1 MLNAGGSNVVSFRRA
16 KAPPLSLA
24 DSERRGVTS
33 VASLNISSA
42 PSDSPY
48 ETEARA
54 FAAATRLLH
63 ASEGIHETLLRQRND
78 AIYWAGWLQGFAIGA
93 LAISILALLW
103 WPR

>member
-1 MLNAGGSNVVSFRRA
+1 MRGGTGNVLQFRRA

-33 VASLNISSA
+33 VASLNISA
-42 PSDSPY
+42 PSDSPH

-63 ASEGIHETLLRQRND
+63 ASESLGESLLRQRND
-78 AIYWAGWLQGFAIGA
+78 AIYWAGWLQGFAIGV
-93 LAISILALLW
+93 LAISILALLS